1 MSAETLGVD
10 LLREVKEEG
19 LGEVCWN
26 TQSFL
31 QNANVHPSSHP
42 ALTRTVASTLIKR
55 TRELVQPTNKF
66 SASR

>member
-1 MSAETLGVD
+1 MSAETLGDD

-26 TQSFL
+26 TKSFL
-31 QNANVHPSSHP
+31 QNANVHPWSYH
-42 ALTRTVASTLIKR
+42 ALTRTVGSTLVTR
-55 TRELVQPTNKF
+55 TRELVQSTDKF